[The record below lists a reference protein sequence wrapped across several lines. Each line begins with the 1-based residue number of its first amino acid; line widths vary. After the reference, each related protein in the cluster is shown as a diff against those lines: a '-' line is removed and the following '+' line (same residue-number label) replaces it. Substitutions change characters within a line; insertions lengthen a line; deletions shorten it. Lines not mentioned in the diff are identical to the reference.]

1 MARAGA
7 PARASRCAQCGC
19 FAFSCFEDFAIRVNY
34 IVFTIRTPMP
44 QPVPRYEAFTPSS
57 ETASRIKKRNKRKD
71 TKSEVVL
78 RKLVW
83 RLGLRYR
90 LHRNDLPGK
99 PDLVFAGDHVAVFC
113 DGDFWHGRNWDDR
126 KKSCAKA
133 RTLRIGFP
141 RSKPISPETKS
152 RPKLSPVLA
161 GKSCDSG
168 RPIS

>member
-1 MARAGA
+1 
-7 PARASRCAQCGC
+7 
-19 FAFSCFEDFAIRVNY
+19 
-34 IVFTIRTPMP
+34 MP

-126 KKSCAKA
+126 KKKLRKGANPAYWIPKIEANIARDKEQTKA
-133 RTLRIGFP
+133 LTRSGWKVVRLWETDILKDPP
-141 RSKPISPETKS
+141 RAAEKVRSVVYKIRKS
-152 RPKLSPVLA
+152 RESA
-161 GKSCDSG
+161 
-168 RPIS
+168 